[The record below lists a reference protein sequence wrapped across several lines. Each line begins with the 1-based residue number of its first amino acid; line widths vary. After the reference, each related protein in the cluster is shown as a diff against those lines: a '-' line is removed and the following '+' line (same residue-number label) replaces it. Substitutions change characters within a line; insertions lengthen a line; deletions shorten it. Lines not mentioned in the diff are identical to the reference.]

1 MIKTKFCGLK
11 RPEDIDIVNKLKPDF
26 IGFIFWS
33 KSKRNVEPEKA
44 KQLKEKLDPNIKAVG
59 VFVDEKPEFIAGLVN
74 ENIID
79 IIQLHGNEDEKFI
92 GQLRKLTDAKI
103 IKAFQIKNKAAD
115 KTDVSIG
122 AEHTA
127 KEDTQSSAQLAAINA
142 SSADMVLI
150 DSGQGT
156 GSAFNWQILKKIQRP
171 YFLAGGI
178 NTGNIEEA
186 VNDIKPY
193 AIDVSSG
200 IETDGV
206 KDEEKMKK
214 IIEAVRRS

>member
-1 MIKTKFCGLK
+1 MIKAKFCGLK
-11 RPEDIDIVNKLKPDF
+11 RPEDIDIVNKLKPDY
-26 IGFIFWS
+26 IGFIFWA
-33 KSKRNVEPEKA
+33 KSKRNVEPEHA
-44 KQLKEKLDPNIKAVG
+44 KKLKEKLDPDIKAVG
-59 VFVDEKPEFIAGLVN
+59 VFVDEKPEFIASLVN

-103 IKAFQIKNKAAD
+103 IKAFQIKNAADD
-115 KTDVSIG
+115 KTDEPDMDGNTANEDGRIG
-122 AEHTA
+122 
-127 KEDTQSSAQLAAINA
+127 AQLAAINV

-178 NTGNIEEA
+178 NTENIKEV
-186 VNDIKPY
+186 VNDIRPY

-206 KDEEKMKK
+206 KDEEKMR
-214 IIEAVRRS
+214 IIIDTIRS

>member
-11 RPEDIDIVNKLKPDF
+11 RPEDIDIVNRLHPDY
-26 IGFIFWS
+26 IGFVFFK
-33 KSKRNVEPEKA
+33 KSKRNVEPEQARK
-44 KQLKEKLDPNIKAVG
+44 LKEKLDPDIKAVG
-59 VFVDEKPEFIAGLVN
+59 VFVDEDKEFIAGLSN

-79 IIQLHGNEDEKFI
+79 IIQLHGNEDEKYI
-92 GQLRKLTDAKI
+92 GQLRLLTDAKI
-103 IKAFQIKNKAAD
+103 IKAFQIK
-115 KTDVSIG
+115 
-122 AEHTA
+122 
-127 KEDTQSSAQLAAINA
+127 KEDADDEKRLQEKIEAINV

-156 GSAFNWQILKKIQRP
+156 GSAFNWEILKLIKRP

-178 NTGNIEEA
+178 NTDNIEEA
-186 VNDIKPY
+186 VRDIRPY

-206 KDEEKMKK
+206 KDEEKMTT
-214 IIEAVRRS
+214 IIEAVRATKGETT

>member
-11 RPEDIDIVNKLKPDF
+11 RPEDIDIVNRLHPDY
-26 IGFIFWS
+26 IGFVFFK
-33 KSKRNVEPEKA
+33 KSKRNVEPEEARK
-44 KQLKEKLDPNIKAVG
+44 LKEKLDQAIKAVG
-59 VFVDEKPEFIAGLVN
+59 VFVDEDKEFIAGLSN

-79 IIQLHGNEDEKFI
+79 IIQLHGSEDENYI

-103 IKAFQIKNKAAD
+103 IKAFQIK
-115 KTDVSIG
+115 
-122 AEHTA
+122 
-127 KEDTQSSAQLAAINA
+127 KEDAGDEKRLQEKIEAINV

-156 GSAFNWQILKKIQRP
+156 GSAFNWEILKLIKRP

-178 NTGNIEEA
+178 NTDNIEEA
-186 VNDIKPY
+186 VRDIRPY

-206 KDEEKMKK
+206 KDEEKMTT
-214 IIEAVRRS
+214 IIEVVRATKGETT

>member
-11 RPEDIDIVNKLKPDF
+11 RPEDIDIVNRLHPDY
-26 IGFIFWS
+26 IGFVFFK
-33 KSKRNVEPEKA
+33 KSKRNVEPEEARK
-44 KQLKEKLDPNIKAVG
+44 LKEKLDQAIKAVG
-59 VFVDEKPEFIAGLVN
+59 VFVDEDKEFIAGLSN
-74 ENIID
+74 ENIIN
-79 IIQLHGNEDEKFI
+79 IIQIHGSEDENYI

-103 IKAFQIKNKAAD
+103 IKAFQIK
-115 KTDVSIG
+115 
-122 AEHTA
+122 
-127 KEDTQSSAQLAAINA
+127 KEDAGDEKRLQEKIEAINV

-156 GSAFNWQILKKIQRP
+156 GSAFNWEILKLIKRP

-178 NTGNIEEA
+178 NTDNIEEA
-186 VNDIKPY
+186 VRDIRPY

-206 KDEEKMKK
+206 KDEEKMTT
-214 IIEAVRRS
+214 IIEVVRATKGETT

>member
-11 RPEDIDIVNKLKPDF
+11 RPKDIEIVNRLHPDY
-26 IGFIFWS
+26 IGFIFWA
-33 KSKRNVEPEKA
+33 KSKRNVEPEHA
-44 KQLKEKLDPNIKAVG
+44 KKLKGKLDPEIKAVG
-59 VFVDEKPEFIAGLVN
+59 VFVDEKPEFIASLAN

-92 GQLRKLTDAKI
+92 EQLRKLTDAKI
-103 IKAFQIKNKAAD
+103 IKAFQIK
-115 KTDVSIG
+115 
-122 AEHTA
+122 
-127 KEDTQSSAQLAAINA
+127 KEDAVDEKRLKEKIEAINV
-142 SSADMVLI
+142 SSADMTLI

-156 GSAFNWQILKKIQRP
+156 GSAFNWDILKQIERP

-178 NTGNIEEA
+178 NTENIEEA

-206 KDEEKMKK
+206 KDEEKMK
-214 IIEAVRRS
+214 IIIDTVRATKGETT